1 MNVINLLHASY
12 QKYAMKLTSDSSL
25 ISKPLHWK
33 HTLWLILVVGLTAGC
48 STTSL
53 SPVFLFGDGS
63 TRQLN
68 YYENRYATV
77 YQLSPRPADTT
88 QEAAERYLQRY
99 QPGPLPRVFQHS
111 TLYDRTGQKLIDLYE
126 EGLRRWVPLSQIS
139 PNLISAVIA
148 TEDATFYTNPGID
161 TKRMVAAIAQ
171 NVQQSDIVSGASTIT
186 MQLARQ
192 LFYPPA
198 ERFAQTMDRKIN
210 EVFLARDLTA
220 LYSKDEL
227 LEMYLNLIYF
237 GHLAYGPE
245 AAAQVYF
252 GKSAADLSMAEA
264 TLLAGI
270 PQLPGQYDLFTNFA
284 GAKERQRTV
293 LNLMLRHGYLTM
305 SDAERIYAA
314 PVTLATEPE
323 NEIAQ
328 APHFIL
334 YTESFVKGNWPTL
347 NLRRGGLQIQTTLD
361 LRMQQLAQETV
372 SGTVQAL
379 RPQYNLTNG
388 ALVAIKPG
396 VGEILAMVGSANYA
410 DRTIAGE
417 VNLVTSARQPGSTL
431 KPLLFAT
438 AFDQNMI
445 SPATM
450 LWDIPVRYRINE
462 WQIYQPRNYD
472 STFHGPL
479 TARTALAN
487 SYNIPAVKLLDRVG
501 IEVMRQQAVAMGI
514 ESFRSD
520 STYGLGM
527 ILGSNEVTLL
537 EVSTAY
543 HTIANQGL
551 HKPATPVRSI
561 TNNVG
566 VPYPPAQSATST
578 QVISPESAFL
588 VTDILSDNVAR
599 TPAFGANSRLNLSRP
614 AAVKTGTSSDWRDNW
629 TVGYTRYLL
638 AGVWAGNSNGQP
650 MRNTSGVTGAAPMW
664 HDFMEAVIADPALRA
679 SIEAPEAPEAWTFV
693 PPPDAARRVLNC
705 PTPLRCPEQGEWFTR
720 DWLRKMG
727 EAQLHDDSFVTAPM
741 ATVYLNRNSGQQRV
755 GRCAIDGGTT
765 GVALRIPE
773 PIGILGPVAPTAT
786 PLGNQNG
793 SNVPQLPRTLNPPRL
808 TSLTGLGAPQ
818 INLSTEVERL
828 REEQLAVLS
837 WSSRLAT
844 PLYLGKCDDLRATVR
859 ALWGESV
866 NFVTVET
873 AANRQVVA
881 LNPTPTPTSTSTA
894 TATPTATATATSTPT
909 STPTPTLTAT
919 QTPIP
924 TRTSTQTPRPTATST
939 PTAMATTV
947 TTSTVQATPT
957 VSITVDLQLSPT
969 QETTPG
975 KLSVTPVDT
984 RATATATP
992 TRTPTLIATASVT
1005 GATSISTTTRS
1016 TTVSITTPSAPGTV
1030 LPTASQTVWP
1040 TVTPVVSQTAAPV
1053 ASLTVSTGVS
1063 PTVTLAASLTLS
1075 LTVSPTR
1082 AVTITV
1088 TPTVTPTATPTL
1100 TPVASPRPAA
1110 QSGWPYQLLG
1120 LANDDFCPG
1129 EYILGQVLN
1138 ASGAPQAGVRVA
1150 YVDQWGNRDMATSK
1164 SVEADAG
1171 SYDLPI
1177 GARARDFY
1185 VTVVD
1190 EAGNPLSETIYV
1202 PHRRGTGENFACH
1215 HLVWGA
1221 TR

>member
-12 QKYAMKLTSDSSL
+12 QKYGMKLTFYSRFL
-25 ISKPLHWK
+25 SKPLHWK
-33 HTLWLILVVGLTAGC
+33 HALWLMLIVGLTAGC

-63 TRQLN
+63 TRQFS
-68 YYENRYATV
+68 YYENRYARL
-77 YQLSPRPADTT
+77 YQIAPRPADTP
-88 QEAAERYLQRY
+88 QAAAELYLQRY

-126 EGLRRWVPLSQIS
+126 EGRRRWVPLSQIS

-171 NVQQSDIVSGASTIT
+171 NVQQSNIVSGASTIT

-198 ERFAQTMDRKIN
+198 ERFAQTIDRKIN
-210 EVFLARDLTA
+210 EVFLARDLTT

-245 AAAQVYF
+245 AASQVYF

-264 TLLAGI
+264 TLMAGI
-270 PQLPGQYDLFTNFA
+270 PQLPGQYDLFVNFA

-293 LNLMLRHGYLTM
+293 LNLMLRHGYLTL

-314 PVTLATEPE
+314 PVTLAPEPE
-323 NEIAQ
+323 NPLQQ

-334 YTESFVKGNWPTL
+334 YTENFVQNNWPTL

-361 LRMQQLAQETV
+361 LRMQQLAQATV
-372 SGTVQAL
+372 SGTVQTL

-396 VGEILAMVGSANYA
+396 VGEILAMVGSANYD
-410 DRTIAGE
+410 DRAIAGE
-417 VNLVTSARQPGSTL
+417 VNLVTSARQPGSAL

-438 AFDQNMI
+438 AFDQNLI

-472 STFHGPL
+472 SRFHGPL

-501 IEVMRQQAVAMGI
+501 IDLMRQQSVAMGI
-514 ESFRSD
+514 ESFRRD
-520 STYGLGM
+520 STYGMGM

-543 HTIANQGL
+543 HTIANQGMY
-551 HKPATPVRSI
+551 KPATPIRTI

-566 VPYPPAQSATST
+566 LPYPPAQSAISA
-578 QVISPESAFL
+578 QVISPASAFL

-599 TPAFGANSRLNLSRP
+599 SPAFGTNSRLNLSRP

-638 AGVWAGNSNGQP
+638 TGVWAGNSNGQP

-664 HDFMEAVIADPALRA
+664 HDFMEAVIADPAMRA
-679 SIEAPEAPEAWTFV
+679 SIEAPEAPEAWAFV
-693 PPPDAARRVLNC
+693 PPPDAARRVVNC
-705 PTPLRCPEQGEWFTR
+705 PAPLICPAQGEWFTR
-720 DWLRKMG
+720 DWMRKMG
-727 EAQLHDDSFVTAPM
+727 EAQLHDDSFVAAPL

-755 GRCAIDGGTT
+755 GRCAIDSGTP

-773 PIGILGPVAPTAT
+773 PIGLLGPIAPTAT
-786 PLGNQNG
+786 PLSNPLSDPLSDQRG
-793 SNVPQLPRTLNPPRL
+793 SNIPQLPRTLNPPRL

-818 INLSTEVERL
+818 INLATEVERL
-828 REEQLAVLS
+828 REEQVAVLN

-881 LNPTPTPTSTSTA
+881 LNPTPTPTATSTS
-894 TATPTATATATSTPT
+894 TATPTATATATSTST
-909 STPTPTLTAT
+909 ATPTPTVTAT
-919 QTPIP
+919 RTPIP
-924 TRTSTQTPRPTATST
+924 TVTPTLTPTRMPTLTPTRTSAPTATATSAPTTTTEATAT
-939 PTAMATTV
+939 PATTQ
-947 TTSTVQATPT
+947 SNP
-957 VSITVDLQLSPT
+957 
-969 QETTPG
+969 
-975 KLSVTPVDT
+975 SVTPTNT
-984 RATATATP
+984 RANATATP
-992 TRTPTLIATASVT
+992 TPTPPLIATRSATV
-1005 GATSISTTTRS
+1005 ATSISITISTTT
-1016 TTVSITTPSAPGTV
+1016 TIATVTPA
-1030 LPTASQTVWP
+1030 ASQTVWP
-1040 TVTPVVSQTAAPV
+1040 TVTPLVTLSASPGAA
-1053 ASLTVSTGVS
+1053 STVS
-1063 PTVTLAASLTLS
+1063 PTVTLAASLT
-1075 LTVSPTR
+1075 VS
-1082 AVTITV
+1082 
-1088 TPTVTPTATPTL
+1088 PTVTPTMTPTAAPTL
-1100 TPVASPRPAA
+1100 TPVASPRSAA
-1110 QSGWPYQLLG
+1110 QSGWPYGLLG
-1120 LANDDFCPG
+1120 LTNDDFCPG
-1129 EYILGQVLN
+1129 EYILGQVLD
-1138 ASGAPQAGVRVA
+1138 ASGAPLAGIRVA
-1150 YVDQWGNRDMATSK
+1150 YVDQWGNRDVATSK
-1164 SVEADAG
+1164 STATDAG

-1177 GARARDFY
+1177 GSRARDFY

-1190 EAGNPLSETIYV
+1190 VAGNPLSETIYIQ
-1202 PHRRGTGENFACH
+1202 HRRGTGENFACH